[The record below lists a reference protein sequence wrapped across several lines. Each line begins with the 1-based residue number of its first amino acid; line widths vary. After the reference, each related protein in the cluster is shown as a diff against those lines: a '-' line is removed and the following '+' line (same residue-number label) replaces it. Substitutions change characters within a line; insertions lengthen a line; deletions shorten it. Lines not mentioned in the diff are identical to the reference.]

1 MPRKSTAAGKS
12 YRKAEFTPIDIRRK
26 FRSRIGRLAVQD
38 RKRLAGALAQFPVG
52 KQTSWGIPFIMGS
65 ARSDKRAIILTKGDE
80 ASLTV
85 GCKADYLCLLHMIIQ
100 LPSDK
105 AVYIEGTPLGAYEL
119 QYADGSSHVQPV
131 RSRLEVERPDVK
143 AAPQLAKYFY
153 MPEGLD
159 PAGPPPEMT
168 PALRRQWRKL
178 GGRVPWGQQQYG
190 QHVFVDWPLVYALK
204 NPRPEKPIRR
214 LVVHGLEKPLL
225 LVAGLTAYCGT
236 ANPLR
241 HLMRRMYRVRRAGK
255 PVDVTKLEL
264 DLGSVAYT
272 QHAVRARGKGWTNS
286 PYKGVVGTA
295 AYNRPLDEPG
305 KGPED
310 IFSIHGARDATVS
323 VTLDERGTSVPLSLG
338 EAFDKG
344 VSRRGNVELQRLGGV
359 KQWVEVEIVDGGT
372 GQPTPARIH
381 ISGAG
386 GEYLAPHGHHEQ
398 INANWFEDYGAD
410 VALAGRNFAYVQG
423 RFTTD
428 LPAGDLYIELSKGFE
443 YVPTR
448 TKVTLRPGQKKVRLR
463 INRWKD
469 LRSRGWVTA
478 DTHVHFISPRTAW
491 LQGQCEGVNV
501 INLLASQWG
510 RLFTNV
516 GDITGRVGVV
526 EDDTI
531 VWVGTENRNHMLG
544 HISLLGT
551 KGLPVYPL
559 CAGGPMEAYVG
570 DAEVRTMS
578 EWAMECRARDGVV
591 IRPHFPEIGFTEDP
605 MLIALGLVDAVEIR
619 LRAYQTFPVQEW
631 YRYLNAGYRVA
642 VAGGTDKM
650 SAKTAVGSL
659 RTYARLD
666 PNRPFTFE
674 EWGRAMRAGRTFAT
688 TGPIIDM
695 TVEGRPIGDTL
706 HLPAGGG
713 TLQVAAVAESAWPL
727 GKIEL
732 VLNGE
737 VVASESARRGAK
749 KIAISAKVPADRSG
763 WIAARCGG
771 WNGAPGGEYMAA
783 HTSPVYVTVGRRR
796 AFDGPALEHM
806 LNATRGG
813 IEYFKE
819 MAIEFS
825 PRDMK
830 RMIRLYRKVERHFH
844 DRLHE
849 AEHRMGGHGHAH
861 PHAR

>member
-1 MPRKSTAAGKS
+1 MPQDRPGRRE
-12 YRKAEFTPIDIRRK
+12 YPKAEFEPIDIRRQ
-26 FRSRIGRLAVQD
+26 FNAPRGRLSVED
-38 RKRLAGALAQFPVG
+38 RKRLEGAVAQFPTG
-52 KQTSWGIPFIMGS
+52 RQASWGVPFTMGS
-65 ARSDKRAIILTKGDE
+65 ARSKKRGILLRQGDE
-80 ASLTV
+80 ATLRV
-85 GCKADYLCLLHMIIQ
+85 GRKADYLCLLHMIVR

-105 AVYIEGTPLGAYEL
+105 RVYIEGTPLGAYEL

-159 PAGPPPEMT
+159 PVGPPPEMT
-168 PALRRQWRKL
+168 PVLRHRWRKL

-190 QHVFVDWPLVYALK
+190 MHLFVDWPLIYALK
-204 NPRPEKPIRR
+204 NPYPQKVIRC
-214 LVVHGLEKPLL
+214 LAVHGLERPVLI
-225 LVAGLTAYCGT
+225 VAGLTAYRGG

-241 HLMRRMYRVRRAGK
+241 HLARRMYRVRRAGK
-255 PVDVTKLEL
+255 SVDVKSLDV
-264 DLGSVAYT
+264 DLGSVAHVQRT
-272 QHAVRARGKGWTNS
+272 AKSRDKNWLKSEHN
-286 PYKGVVGTA
+286 GVVGTA
-295 AYNRPLDEPG
+295 AYNKPLDEPG
-305 KGPED
+305 RPED
-310 IFSIHGARDATVS
+310 VFSIYGARDATVS
-323 VTLDERGTSVPLSLG
+323 VTLDGKAKPVELSLG
-338 EAFDKG
+338 EAFEKG
-344 VSRRGNVELQRLGGV
+344 ASKRGRVELQRLGGA
-359 KQWVEVEIVDGGT
+359 KQWVEVEIIDGST
-372 GQPTPARIH
+372 GRPTPARIQ
-381 ISGAG
+381 ISGAA
-386 GEYLAPHGHHEQ
+386 GEYIAPHGHHEQ
-398 INANWFEDYGAD
+398 INPNWFEDYGAD
-410 VALAGRNFAYVQG
+410 VLLSGRSFAYVQG

-428 LPAGDLYIELSKGFE
+428 LPAGDLYVELSKGFE

-448 TKVTLRPGQKKVRLR
+448 VKVTLRPGQKKLRLR

-469 LRSRGWVTA
+469 LRSQGWVTA
-478 DTHVHFISPRTAW
+478 DTHVHFISPHTAW

-526 EDDTI
+526 EGDTI

-551 KGLPVYPL
+551 KGLPVYPM
-559 CAGGPMEAYVG
+559 CAGGPMEAYLG
-570 DAEVRTMS
+570 DPEVRTMS
-578 EWAMECRARDGVV
+578 EWAMECREKDGVV
-591 IRPHFPEIGFTEDP
+591 VRPHFPEIGFTEDP

-619 LRAYQTFPVQEW
+619 LRAYETFPVQEW

-650 SAKTAVGSL
+650 AAKTAVGSL

-695 TVEGRPIGDTL
+695 RVEGRNIGDSMR
-706 HLPAGGG
+706 LPVGGG
-713 TLQVAAVAESAWPL
+713 KLQVDAVAESAWPL
-727 GKIEL
+727 GKIEI
-732 VLNGE
+732 VRNGE
-737 VVASESARRGAK
+737 VVASESAPRGAK
-749 KIAISAKVPADRSG
+749 KITISAKVPVDRSG

-771 WNGAPGGEYMAA
+771 WNGAPGGDYMAA
-783 HTSPVYVTVGRRR
+783 HTSPVYVTRGRQR

-813 IEYFKE
+813 IEYFNE

-830 RMIRLYRKVERHFH
+830 RMIALYRKVERHFL

-849 AEHRMGGHGHAH
+849 AEHRFGGHGHNHTH
-861 PHAR
+861 PH